1 MTDSDVR
8 ARLGGIDL
16 RISGEQPAPGTW
28 GLYLLPG
35 GLDGWTARTQ
45 DGSEVAGHWS
55 GQGQTVGAARSEARQ
70 ITIRCLLLGSAVR
83 GLGSVSDGIE
93 ALSRLSRT
101 TLVVA
106 ESSLG
111 LVRCADVR
119 VVEIQPPS
127 RLGGLS
133 ANVTLSLTADD
144 PLRYSAESRPLTNGT
159 VLLPNRGDATA
170 FGRLTLTAPHGAI
183 SIVHPGGT
191 WTFPALASGSR
202 LVDFRELRVWNAATG
217 ARVFGEGA
225 GPVPRVLPGG
235 SSWTVSGLGAGT
247 AVLSRAEA
255 WS

>member
-1 MTDSDVR
+1 MSYASVSLGSIQVEIRPSATIVSGWR
-8 ARLGGIDL
+8 ALLGPD
-16 RISGEQPAPGTW
+16 
-28 GLYLLPG
+28 
-35 GLDGWTARTQ
+35 GLDGW
-45 DGSEVAGHWS
+45 SERAADRSDATDHWS
-55 GQGQTVGAARSEARQ
+55 GAGSVVGAAATASRQ
-70 ITIRCLLLGSAVR
+70 ITLKIYIQGVDADSADAGVAA
-83 GLGSVSDGIE
+83 V
-93 ALSRLSRT
+93 ARLSRT
-101 TLVVA
+101 QLVVCDPA
-106 ESSLG
+106 SI
-111 LVRCADVR
+111 VRVADVR
-119 VVEIQPPS
+119 VASMQRS
-127 RLGGLS
+127 RIS
-133 ANVTLSLTADD
+133 ATLALVTLSLTADD
-144 PLRYSAESRPLTNGT
+144 PLRYSAESRPLKNGAT
-159 VLLPNRGDATA
+159 LLPNRGDATA